1 MSGAKHLFRRTGYGC
16 PRSPSGKHAS
26 IEHKKGALES
36 KCVYCGRYLV
46 RSNPRS
52 KQWSVQENP
61 FEAW

>member
-1 MSGAKHLFRRTGYGC
+1 MRRAIRRTGYEC
-16 PRSPSGKHAS
+16 EKSPTRHHAAKLVMS
-26 IEHKKGALES
+26 KDALES
-36 KCVYCGRYLV
+36 KCLYCGRYLT